1 MSSSASYAR
10 RQASTLL
17 SLRAVLGFRGGL
29 RGAPPGLVGA
39 VPLDGGGKAG
49 GEVVVRRT
57 PAQLAAQ
64 LGAVDGV
71 AAVVAGAVAHPVEV
85 VLRAAERPQNP
96 AQHGEVVALAVGAD
110 QVRLAHAAARQDRP
124 HGRRVILGVNP
135 VAHVAPVAV
144 ELGAHAVDEV
154 RDLARNEQPV

>member
-1 MSSSASYAR
+1 MSSSASHACR
-10 RQASTLL
+10 RASPLPP
-17 SLRAVLGFRGGL
+17 LRAVLCLGGGL

-49 GEVVVRRT
+49 GEVGARRA

-71 AAVVAGAVAHPVEV
+71 AAVVAGTVARPVEV

-96 AQHGEVVALAVGAD
+96 AQHGEVVALAV
-110 QVRLAHAAARQDRP
+110 
-124 HGRRVILGVNP
+124 
-135 VAHVAPVAV
+135 
-144 ELGAHAVDEV
+144 DEV